1 MGAITY
7 TAKDRAPLMTS
18 VSPVHVAETQYQFEV
33 KFQAFSTNIDQPKT
47 QHVSIGGA
55 VETVLKRATDM
66 HMITIIWPHEEN
78 EQLQEFIYSIAGG
91 ETFTID
97 PYGTIATPDDPIDVL
112 SIDAQVSINRM
123 QHGKEHWRSVSFN
136 LRKAV

>member
-7 TAKDRAPLMTS
+7 TAKSRAPLMTS
-18 VSPVHVAETQYQFEV
+18 VSPVHVAELQYDFDV
-33 KFQAFSTNIDQPKT
+33 KFQAFSSSIDQPKS
-47 QHVSIGGA
+47 QHVSIGGV
-55 VETVLKRATDM
+55 VETVLKRATNM
-66 HMITIIWPHEEN
+66 HMITLIWPHEEN

-97 PYGTIATPDDPIDVL
+97 PYGTIASPDDPLDVL

-136 LRKAV
+136 LRTAI